1 MKDGR
6 AKWRIRRIA
15 KLNDILL
22 LRVSFLPFVLLSSF
36 SFRVFPFL
44 ALSEL
49 VTPVVRS
56 SARLG
61 TVMQIRNNL
70 ITPPRYRVHHYKIN
84 IPLQHNIRR
93 LRRRY
98 LRKKSHHSSSF
109 QLGKCNLFR
118 PSWSREITTFRE
130 SRFNINCSEFA
141 EGAILNTH
149 PTKTYLCIKI

>member
-1 MKDGR
+1 MTSFYYASR
-6 AKWRIRRIA
+6 FFPSFPFSPPPPAP
-15 KLNDILL
+15 LL
-22 LRVSFLPFVLLSSF
+22 PPSLS
-36 SFRVFPFL
+36 VFPFL

-84 IPLQHNIRR
+84 IPLQSSIRR

-118 PSWSREITTFRE
+118 PSSSHGTRTFRD
-130 SRFNINCSEFA
+130 SRFNINCYEF
-141 EGAILNTH
+141 TR
-149 PTKTYLCIKI
+149 KVRF